1 MRASVS
7 VDVTAAP
14 RLGSPRLNRRAWLGA
29 ALALGS
35 QVGGPRLAYAAP
47 AIRLGLNENPFGPSP
62 LAIQAIQSHLARLSS
77 YTTAEADELVAAIAA
92 REGVKPEQVVLGE
105 VLEALGHLLAQ
116 RGGPGGE
123 VLYSSPGYTALVDAA
138 QSERGVG
145 VGVPL
150 DAQLENDLEGLRK
163 RAGARARA
171 IFLVNPHNPSGT
183 VSDPAA
189 LHAFVRA
196 AARTATVIVDEAY
209 LEFTPDSA
217 ARTVAPLVHP
227 DGRVVVFRTFTKF
240 YGLAALPLGY
250 ALLPLALAAALREL
264 GLGAPR
270 SLNRLALVAARA
282 SLEDVGYAERVRR
295 AVALE
300 RARWFEVLD
309 ALSVRYSRAVGNFVF
324 FEARQPQARLAAGFL
339 ARGIDIGRAFP
350 PLDGWT
356 RISIGLPEE
365 NTRAQSVLRE
375 LLAR

>member
-7 VDVTAAP
+7 EHVTAAAGRCAP
-14 RLGSPRLNRRAWLGA
+14 RLDRRAWLGA

-35 QVGGPRLAYAAP
+35 ELGRPGLAHAAP
-47 AIRLGLNENPFGPSP
+47 VIRLGLNENPFGPSP

-77 YTTAEADELVAAIAA
+77 YTAGEADDLVAAIAA

-116 RGGPGGE
+116 RGGAGGE
-123 VLYSSPGYTALVDAA
+123 FLYSNPGYTALIDAA
-138 QSERGVG
+138 QSERGLG

-150 DAQLENDLEGLRK
+150 DAQLENDLVGLRK
-163 RAGARARA
+163 RAGVRTRA

-189 LHAFVRA
+189 LHAFVQA

-209 LEFTPDSA
+209 LEFTSDFA
-217 ARTVAPLVHP
+217 TRTVAPLVRP

-250 ALLPLALAAALREL
+250 ALLPLDLAAALRKL

-282 SLEDVGYAERVRR
+282 SLEDGGYAERVRR

-309 ALSVRYSRAVGNFVF
+309 ALSIRYCRAVGNFVF

-339 ARGIDIGRAFP
+339 ERGIDIGRAFP

-365 NTRAQSVLRE
+365 NARAQSILRE
-375 LLAR
+375 LLGR